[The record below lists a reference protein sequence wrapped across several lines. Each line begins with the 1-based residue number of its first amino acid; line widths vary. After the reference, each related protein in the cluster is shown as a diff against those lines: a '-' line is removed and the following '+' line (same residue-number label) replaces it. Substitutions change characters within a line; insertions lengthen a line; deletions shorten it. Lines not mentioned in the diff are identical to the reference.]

1 MDRMGR
7 PRTRDRDLPPRM
19 YAKKAADGTR
29 RYYYGRQ
36 MLALGSDLAAAKR
49 LWAEYEYASPNYTV
63 EHLVSRY
70 LDILLPSLA
79 ANSVR
84 MYRHGAKVA
93 IAQWGSMSIT
103 DLRAPHLARYRDLP
117 TTTKTRYNM
126 ARVVLLGAYKKAI
139 EWGWAEHN
147 PAESLAPIPS
157 EIREV
162 YLEDHEYDAIY
173 AAAPGWMRLAMD
185 VAYATALRPID
196 VINIRWSDVGESHLT
211 VLPQKTAR
219 KVRVAQQ
226 YQLTESFRALL
237 ARAKARPVVGLY
249 VVADDRGRRIL
260 QRRYQVWWRTL
271 RAKLGLEHLEFRDIR
286 SKSGTDREHER
297 GELADAQRLLGHQ
310 TARMTERYMKKLRV
324 RVVEPQRRKA

>member
-19 YAKKAADGTR
+19 YAKMAADGTR
-29 RYYYGRQ
+29 RFYYGRQ

-49 LWAEYEYASPNYTV
+49 IWAEYEYSSPDYTV

-70 LDILLPSLA
+70 LDLLLPTLA
-79 ANSVR
+79 ANSKP

-93 IAQWGSMSIT
+93 IAQWGEMAAV
-103 DLRAPHLARYRDLP
+103 DLRAPHIARYRDLP

-126 ARVVLLGAYKKAI
+126 ARVVLLGAYRKAI
-139 EWGWAEHN
+139 EWGWVEHN
-147 PAESLAPIPS
+147 PAQPLAPIPS
-157 EIREV
+157 AVREV
-162 YLEDHEYDAIY
+162 YLEDGEYDAIY
-173 AAAPGWMRLAMD
+173 AAAPDWMRLAME

-196 VINIRWSDVGESHLT
+196 VINIRWSDLSESHLT

-226 YQLTESFRALL
+226 YPLTDEFRALL
-237 ARAKARPVVGLY
+237 ARARSRSVLGLY

-260 QRRYQVWWRTL
+260 QRRYQEWWRAL
-271 RAKLGLEHLEFRDIR
+271 RAKLGLDHLEFRDIR

-297 GELADAQRLLGHQ
+297 GELADAQKLLGHQ

-324 RVVEPQRRKA
+324 RLVEPQRRKA